1 MDRAPALK
9 QSYPMSA
16 LLSHLRPTPLREFL
30 YGSPYYPEHWDAA
43 IRAADPA
50 LFRAAGWN
58 VIRMAE
64 FAWDILEP
72 TEGTFDFTL
81 FDDTIDRM
89 GAAGI
94 RTILCTPTA
103 TPPRWLT
110 RDHPEVLRIDADGRR
125 QEHGS
130 RQHAGHFSPVYRD
143 YSRKITRAMAEH
155 FRDNPHVL
163 GWQTDNEFHCHF
175 REDYSPATEAA
186 WVEWLRV
193 RFEGDIARLNQAWG
207 TAFWANTYARFED
220 VVLPRHGRPS
230 QPNPA
235 HWLDYQRFLSDG
247 VTAFQADQVSILRAA
262 QPRWFVTHNGCFGS
276 IDYRG
281 AFTRDLD
288 FIGYDSYPFFEH
300 TPTSRPAGHAF
311 NLDHVRAF
319 SGHFLML
326 EHQSG
331 AGGQGDY
338 YHDKPEPGEMR
349 RMAWTSIARGADGLL
364 FFRERSCRFGAEEY
378 WEGIIDHDN
387 VPRRR
392 YREAAQLGAELARVG
407 PILLG
412 STVKIDIGVA
422 GADFAVQHG
431 HEPITHGLPSPK
443 NMAEAVHAVF
453 YRAGH
458 AVGVVH
464 PEDELSGLRLYIVP
478 HFAILDPAWVSA
490 LERFVAAGGT
500 LVIGARSSTR
510 DLRGNV
516 VADTLPGALRGLVGA
531 TVEEYGRQNRPDL
544 RPLALR
550 LDGTE
555 ADTPTT
561 LWYEQLAPDAGTE
574 VVARWTTRHLAG
586 TPAVTRRP
594 LGRGQVF
601 YVGTYLTADFTA
613 ALLPLLARHGAIP
626 PPLSTVPGI
635 EIVERVFSDGR
646 RLHILINQNETAVR
660 VPAPAGAR
668 RELLTDVPLAS
679 PAALEL
685 APNDVALVTD
695 WD

>member
-1 MDRAPALK
+1 MTAP
-9 QSYPMSA
+9 
-16 LLSHLRPTPLREFL
+16 LSHLRPTPFREFL
-30 YGSPYYPEHWDAA
+30 YGSPYYPEHWDSAV
-43 IRAADPA
+43 RATDPA

-72 TEGTFDFTL
+72 SEGVFDFTL
-81 FDDTIDRM
+81 FDETITRM
-89 GAAGI
+89 GAVGI

-103 TPPRWLT
+103 APPRWLT
-110 RDHPEVLRIDADGRR
+110 RDHPEVLRVDAEGRR

-143 YSRKITRAMAEH
+143 YSRRITRAMAEYY
-155 FRDNPHVL
+155 RDDPHVL

-175 REDYSPATEAA
+175 REDYSPAAEAA
-186 WVEWLRV
+186 WLDWLRV
-193 RFEGDIARLNQAWG
+193 RFEGDIARLNLAWG
-207 TAFWANTYARFED
+207 TAFWAGTYACFED
-220 VVLPRHGRPS
+220 VVLPRRDRPTH
-230 QPNPA
+230 PNPA

-247 VTAFQADQVSILRAA
+247 VTAFQADQVAILRAA

-281 AFTRDLD
+281 RFTRDLD
-288 FIGYDSYPFFEH
+288 FLGYDSYPFFEH
-300 TPTSRPAGHAF
+300 APAARPAGHAF

-349 RMAWTSIARGADGLL
+349 RLAWASIARGADGLL

-378 WEGIIDHDN
+378 WEGILDHDN

-392 YREAAQLGAELARVG
+392 YREAARLGAELGRVG
-407 PILLG
+407 PMLLG
-412 STVKIDIGVA
+412 SAVRVDVGVA

-431 HEPITHGLPSPK
+431 HDPITHGLPSPK
-443 NMAEAVHAVF
+443 NMAEAVHGVF

-458 AVGVVH
+458 AVAVVH
-464 PEDELSGLRLYIVP
+464 PEDALSGLHLYIVP
-478 HFAILDPAWVSA
+478 HFAIFDPAWVPA
-490 LERFVAAGGT
+490 LEKFVAAGGT
-500 LVIGARSSTR
+500 LVVGSRSGTR
-510 DLRGNV
+510 DLRSNV
-516 VADTLPGALRGLVGA
+516 VPDTFPGPFRGLVGA
-531 TVEEYGRQNRPDL
+531 SVEEYGRQNRPDL

-550 LDGTE
+550 IDGTDG
-555 ADTPTT
+555 DTPTT
-561 LWYEQLAPDAGTE
+561 LWYEHLLPDADSGAE

-586 TPAVTRRP
+586 APAITRRP

-613 ALLPLLARHGAIP
+613 ALMPLLARHGALP
-626 PPLSTVPGI
+626 SPLSTVPGV
-635 EIVERVFSDGR
+635 EIVERAHPDGR
-646 RLHILINQNETAVR
+646 RLHIVINQNENPVR
-660 VPAPAGAR
+660 VPAPDGAR
-668 RELLTDVPLAS
+668 RELLADHPVVPSAL
-679 PAALEL
+679 LEL
-685 APNDVALVTD
+685 APNDVALFAN
-695 WD
+695 WG